1 MNRQN
6 YFLGGIIESVVGGV
20 SDFIGGVSDF
30 FSPTDD
36 FLSSIPDDLTSDV
49 ITIGS
54 EGQFQDFADYQ
65 GFLDLVEAE
74 EAIGSFAAPSFFE
87 QASDRFSDFFS
98 GDFLKS
104 GAGFLAK
111 EGAKQALGARRASSS
126 QQQARAMRSQVLG
139 AGRGIGVSGSAPARQ
154 FAPGSVRSMIARTN
168 AGRQAFQPGTV
179 DTRQN
184 VVNIISDAFA
194 QTSATTPTGAGK
206 ISPSS
211 SKIAKVGTSY
221 FKGTDTV

>member
-6 YFLGGIIESVVGGV
+6 YFLGGIINEVVKGVGGFVGSAVTGV
-20 SDFIGGVSDF
+20 SDFVGDIFSSDAALD
-30 FSPTDD
+30 TG
-36 FLSSIPDDLTSDV
+36 L
-49 ITIGS
+49 
-54 EGQFQDFADYQ
+54 DFAAEESGIYDCLSFFQ
-65 GFLDLVEAE
+65 HAGETLREGISDLSFGFLTPED
-74 EAIGSFAAPSFFE
+74 I
-87 QASDRFSDFFS
+87 
-98 GDFLKS
+98 KS
-104 GAGFLAK
+104 GAGLLVK
-111 EGAKQALGARRASSS
+111 EGAKKAFTGGSKRASSS

-154 FAPGSVRSMIARTN
+154 FAPGSVQSMIARTN

-194 QTSATTPTGAGK
+194 QTSATTPTGAGR

-221 FKGTDTV
+221 FKGKDTV

>member
-1 MNRQN
+1 MVAAFK
-6 YFLGGIIESVVGGV
+6 FLPLKKAALLAASGIASATKAISSQVFGGGKG
-20 SDFIGGVSDF
+20 
-30 FSPTDD
+30 
-36 FLSSIPDDLTSDV
+36 SIKFVFDG
-49 ITIGS
+49 IN
-54 EGQFQDFADYQ
+54 
-65 GFLDLVEAE
+65 
-74 EAIGSFAAPSFFE
+74 
-87 QASDRFSDFFS
+87 
-98 GDFLKS
+98 K
-104 GAGFLAK
+104 AGTLAVT
-111 EGAKQALGARRASSS
+111 GAKKALGSKRASSS

-194 QTSATTPTGAGK
+194 QTGATTPTGAGR

-221 FKGTDTV
+221 FKGKDTV

>member
-1 MNRQN
+1 
-6 YFLGGIIESVVGGV
+6 
-20 SDFIGGVSDF
+20 
-30 FSPTDD
+30 
-36 FLSSIPDDLTSDV
+36 
-49 ITIGS
+49 
-54 EGQFQDFADYQ
+54 
-65 GFLDLVEAE
+65 
-74 EAIGSFAAPSFFE
+74 
-87 QASDRFSDFFS
+87 
-98 GDFLKS
+98 
-104 GAGFLAK
+104 
-111 EGAKQALGARRASSS
+111 
-126 QQQARAMRSQVLG
+126 MRSQVLG

-194 QTSATTPTGAGK
+194 QTGATTPTGAGR

-221 FKGTDTV
+221 FKGKDTV

>member
-1 MNRQN
+1 MSL
-6 YFLGGIIESVVGGV
+6 FDTITSAVGGFFNTATDV
-20 SDFIGGVSDF
+20 VSDF
-30 FSPTDD
+30 FSPADD
-36 FLSSIPDDLTSDV
+36 FVSSLPDDLTSDV

-54 EGQFQDFADYQ
+54 GPGAELADFASFADYEAFQ
-65 GFLDLVEAE
+65 ALAEAE
-74 EAIGSFAAPSFFE
+74 TGYLGAAPSFFE

-104 GAGFLAK
+104 GAGVLAK
-111 EGAKQALGARRASSS
+111 EGASMALGSKRASSS

-194 QTSATTPTGAGK
+194 QTSATTPTGAGR

-221 FKGTDTV
+221 FKGKDTV